1 MHDLKD
7 LRSKPDFYKDKFFK
21 RDKDLIP
28 LVDEILALDQKKRE
42 IQTKADELRKRKNEI
57 ADEIGR
63 SKDNPDKIEVLKKEG
78 TNIGFT
84 LASVEKEEIDLN
96 FKLHEKAMHL
106 PNIVTEEIPE
116 GYDETHN
123 KEISRWGNPK
133 HESWIKS
140 HWEIGTK
147 LKMLD
152 FERGV
157 KIAQSRFTVVTEMGA
172 KLERALMNF
181 MLDHAAEKGYKE
193 MLPPILVNKEAMIGT
208 GQLPKFEGDFYK
220 CENEFLYLIPT
231 AEVPLTNLHKDE
243 IIPNEQLPLKYC
255 AYTPCF
261 RREAGAASKDT
272 RGIIRQHQFNK
283 VELVKITSSETSP
296 KEHEELTKDA
306 EEILQKLELPYRK
319 ILLCTGDLGF
329 SAMDGYDLE
338 VWFPAQNAYR
348 EISSCSNFGS
358 FQARR
363 INIKYKPNLKDKPQF
378 VHTING
384 SGLAIGR
391 TLASILE
398 NYQTEKGTVLVP
410 QVLQKYLNGIDE
422 IKEKNNV

>member
-7 LRSKPDFYKDKFFK
+7 LRTRPDYYKENLSK
-21 RDKDLIP
+21 RDKKLSG
-28 LVDEILALDQKKRE
+28 LLDELLALDQQKRE

-63 SKDNPDKIEVLKKEG
+63 SKDNKDKVETLKKEG
-78 TNIGFT
+78 TDVNSK
-84 LASVEKEEIDLN
+84 LAEIEKGEIDLTH
-96 FKLHEKAMHL
+96 KLTEKAMWL
-106 PNIVTEEIPE
+106 PNIVCDSVPE
-116 GYDETHN
+116 GEDETKN
-123 KEISRWGNPK
+123 KEISKWGNLKTEKWVKP
-133 HESWIKS
+133 
-140 HWEIGTK
+140 HWEIGVK
-147 LKMLD
+147 LSLLD

-157 KIAQSRFTVVTEMGA
+157 KIAQSRFTVLSGMGA
-172 KLERALMNF
+172 RLERAIMNF
-181 MLDHAAEKGYKE
+181 MLDHASSKGYTE
-193 MLPPILVNKEAMIGT
+193 IFPPILVNKDSMTGT
-208 GQLPKFEGDFYK
+208 GQLPKFDGDFYK
-220 CENEFLYLIPT
+220 CENEFLYLVPT
-231 AEVPLTNLHKDE
+231 AEVPLTNMHRDE
-243 IIPNEQLPLKYC
+243 VISLEQLPVKYC

-283 VELVKITSSETSP
+283 VELVKIVLPETSD

-319 ILLCTGDLGF
+319 ILLCTGDIGF
-329 SAMDGYDLE
+329 SAMKCYDLE
-338 VWFPAQNAYR
+338 VWFPSQNTYR

-363 INIKYKPNLKDKPQF
+363 INIKYKPSPKDKPQF

-391 TLASILE
+391 TMAAILE
-398 NYQTEKGTVLVP
+398 NYQTEKGTVLLP
-410 QVLQKYLNGIDE
+410 KALQNYLGGLKE
-422 IKEKNNV
+422 IN

>member
-7 LRSKPDFYKDKFFK
+7 LRVRPDYYKDKLGK
-21 RDKDLIP
+21 RDKNLTTLI
-28 LVDEILALDQKKRE
+28 DEILNLDTKKRQ
-42 IQTKADELRKRKNEI
+42 IQTKADELRKKRNEI
-57 ADEIGR
+57 ANEIGS
-63 SKDNPDKIEVLKKEG
+63 SKGKVEKIELLKKEG
-78 TNIGFT
+78 ANISSL
-84 LASVEKEEIDLN
+84 LAEVEKEEIDINHALE
-96 FKLHEKAMHL
+96 EKVLWL
-106 PNIVTEEIPE
+106 PNIVVDDVPE
-116 GYDETHN
+116 GSDSSKN
-123 KEISRWGNPK
+123 VEIFRWGNPRNEK
-133 HESWIKS
+133 WIKP

-147 LKMLD
+147 LQMLD

-157 KIAQSRFTVVTEMGA
+157 KVAHSRFTVLSGMGA

-181 MLDHAAEKGYKE
+181 MLDHATEKGYKE
-193 MLPPILVNKEAMIGT
+193 IFPPILVNKDTMIGT

-220 CENEFLYLIPT
+220 CENEFLYLVPT
-231 AEVPLTNLHKDE
+231 AEVPLTSLHKDE
-243 IIPNEQLPLKYC
+243 VLNVENLPLKYC

-283 VELVKITSSETSP
+283 IELVKITRTETSN
-296 KEHEELTKDA
+296 KEHESLTKDA

-319 ILLCTGDLGF
+319 IILCSGDVGF
-329 SAMDGYDLE
+329 SAMKCYDLE
-338 VWFPAQNAYR
+338 VWFPTQGTYR

-363 INIKYKPNLKDKPQF
+363 INIKYKASPKDKPQF

-410 QVLQKYLNGIDE
+410 KVLQSYLKGIHE
-422 IKEKNNV
+422 IGLNY

>member
-1 MHDLKD
+1 MHDLKE
-7 LRSKPDFYKDKFFK
+7 LRTKVDYYKQMLSK
-21 RDKDLIP
+21 RDKTLVAI
-28 LVDEILALDQKKRE
+28 VDEILTVDQKKRE

-63 SKDNPDKIEVLKKEG
+63 SKGDSAKVETLKKEG
-78 TNIGFT
+78 SNVNNS
-84 LASVEKEEIDLN
+84 LAEIEKEEINLN
-96 FKLHEKAMHL
+96 FKLTEKAMWL
-106 PNIVTEEIPE
+106 PNIPADDVPE
-116 GYDETHN
+116 GENETKN
-123 KEISRWGNPK
+123 KEISKWGNPRVEK
-133 HESWIKS
+133 WIKQ
-140 HWEIGTK
+140 HWEIGTQ
-147 LKMLD
+147 LNIFD

-157 KIAQSRFTVVTEMGA
+157 KIAQSRFTVSSGYGA

-193 MLPPILVNKEAMIGT
+193 IFPPILVNKESMIGT

-220 CENEFLYLIPT
+220 CENEFLYLVPT
-231 AEVPLTNLHKDE
+231 AEVPLTSLHRDE
-243 IIPNEQLPLKYC
+243 TISLDQLPLKYC

-283 VELVKITSSETSP
+283 VELVKITTSDKSSE
-296 KEHEELTKDA
+296 EHEKLTKDA

-329 SAMDGYDLE
+329 SAMKCYDLE
-338 VWFPAQNAYR
+338 VWFPAQNTYR
-348 EISSCSNFGS
+348 EISSCSNFGT

-363 INIKYKPNLKDKPQF
+363 INIKYKPTPKDKPQF

-391 TLASILE
+391 TLAAILE

-410 QVLQKYLNGIDE
+410 KILQGYLGGVKE
-422 IKEKNNV
+422 IA